1 MHSYPNELLWIPWGM
16 DYGACKTGDCVPAVF
31 LSSPGA
37 RYLVLYLHSNGEDI
51 GLCYPFGCGLR
62 MMLEVHVL
70 LIEYPGYGICPG
82 HCSEESLWQAAAS
95 AFRFI
100 TEVLQWPAE
109 DVIVMGRSLGAA
121 IATRLAQSFVCHGL
135 ILVAP
140 FLSLVDAVR
149 QYVGRLAPLL
159 VGDIFSNQARIKGVD
174 VPTLVIHGQQD
185 RLIPHDQGRQLLE
198 LCPHQKKLL
207 VCPEDMGHNCDLLSS
222 PEFLIRPM
230 LRFFSL
236 PDYVFVDPNVPDEA
250 FNKRLCPQYHGLV
263 EMAKDDT
270 PLLQPQGDQE
280 PVPACTTTE
289 GPQCFVRTLQGNE
302 GDLDDLEGSQEFTV
316 RTPRSVWHYLDGNR
330 GVAHRRRGSSV
341 DRAVGMSTI
350 PPMNLHDDVFSV
362 APEAGDAAFV
372 ADPVALAFV
381 ADPVALEYQ
390 STTVA
395 SSPAGPSDST
405 ESAEEVRSLP
415 GLHLLDIDNGISRFL
430 DQLPAE
436 PM

>member
-16 DYGACKTGDCVPAVF
+16 DYGTCKTGDCVPAVF
-31 LSSPGA
+31 LCSPGA

-82 HCSEESLWQAAAS
+82 QCSEETLWQTAAA

-121 IATRLAQSFVCHGL
+121 MATRLAQSFVCHGL

-174 VPTLVIHGQQD
+174 VPILVIHGQQD

-198 LCPHQKKLL
+198 LCPHTKKLL

-222 PEFLIRPM
+222 PDFLIRPM

-236 PDYVFVDPNVPDEA
+236 PDYAFADPNVPDEA

-330 GVAHRRRGSSV
+330 GFAHRWRGSSV
-341 DRAVGMSTI
+341 DSAVGIPTT

-362 APEAGDAAFV
+362 APEAGD
-372 ADPVALAFV
+372 PAFV
-381 ADPVALEYQ
+381 ADPVALESQ

-405 ESAEEVRSLP
+405 ESAEEARSLP